1 MPADHVINLGS
12 SRPESSPGFCGR
24 DGCGDANGP
33 SIPLPPH
40 TAPGVKCNAISFLRL
55 LAATVFAAVTGAF
68 ALALGLH
75 FAAHGS
81 SVQLPTVAQ
90 PFGMSAFFSLFTLP
104 VSIAFALPAGWLWR
118 RNGPIHPVKC
128 ALLGAVGRCTGWL
141 RIAAVRVC
149 ADTGLVVNALV
160 RAGG

>member
-1 MPADHVINLGS
+1 MSTTL
-12 SRPESSPGFCGR
+12 
-24 DGCGDANGP
+24 
-33 SIPLPPH
+33 SIP
-40 TAPGVKCNAISFLRL
+40 RL

-90 PFGMSAFFSLFTLP
+90 LLGMSAFFSLFTLP

-128 ALLGAVGRCTGWL
+128 ALLGAVGGVLGGYGLLLFAFVPTPGWSSTL
-141 RIAAVRVC
+141 WFALAGSAAGFVMGHVMHGGGAETRSP
-149 ADTGLVVNALV
+149 
-160 RAGG
+160 RATPLAQGRRAA

>member
-1 MPADHVINLGS
+1 MS
-12 SRPESSPGFCGR
+12 
-24 DGCGDANGP
+24 
-33 SIPLPPH
+33 
-40 TAPGVKCNAISFLRL
+40 NAISFPRL

-90 PFGMSAFFSLFTLP
+90 LLGMSAFFSLFTLP
-104 VSIAFALPAGWLWR
+104 VSIAFALSAGWLAVATQWPDSPGEMRPAWR
-118 RNGPIHPVKC
+118 CR
-128 ALLGAVGRCTGWL
+128 RCTGWL
-141 RIAAVRVC
+141 RIAAARVC

-160 RAGG
+160 RAGGQCGWLRDGPCDARRRH

>member
-1 MPADHVINLGS
+1 MS
-12 SRPESSPGFCGR
+12 
-24 DGCGDANGP
+24 
-33 SIPLPPH
+33 
-40 TAPGVKCNAISFLRL
+40 NAISFPRL
-55 LAATVFAAVTGAF
+55 PAATVFAAVTGAF

-90 PFGMSAFFSLFTLP
+90 LFGMSAFFSLFTLP

-128 ALLGAVGRCTGWL
+128 ALLGAVGGVLGGYGLLLFAFVPTPGWSSTL
-141 RIAAVRVC
+141 WFALAGSAAGFVMGHVMHGGGAETRSP
-149 ADTGLVVNALV
+149 
-160 RAGG
+160 RAAQLSQGKRAA